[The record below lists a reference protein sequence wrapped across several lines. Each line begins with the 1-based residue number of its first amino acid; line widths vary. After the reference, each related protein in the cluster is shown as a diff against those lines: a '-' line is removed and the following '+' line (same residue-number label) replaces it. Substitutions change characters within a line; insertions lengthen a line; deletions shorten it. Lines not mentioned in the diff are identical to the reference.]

1 MSNSTKSIHGNHPG
15 FPDSSIG
22 VGLAVADLL
31 PKRWYCTWCEREH
44 SPDMSARQW
53 ELHELAL
60 GAEERARA
68 ETERVALRG
77 RNRGILLGQG
87 ASRRALDQ
95 RCARWPAVIE
105 LVRATAEPG
114 ANLVMLAGG
123 TGTGKTMAATH
134 WLLAQPG
141 QPHWTTARTLSKEPP
156 WCLRWEMA
164 TNFVI
169 DDLGTELPEN
179 AARLQGHLDDIVDQA
194 YRRQG
199 TVVITANMAKEQ
211 FRAAYGGRIAS
222 RWAEAGR
229 WIALTGADQRGAI

>member
-1 MSNSTKSIHGNHPG
+1 VSGRGNHPG
-15 FPDSSIG
+15 FPDSSNG
-22 VGLAVADLL
+22 VESAVADLL
-31 PKRWYCTWCEREH
+31 PKRWYCGLCEREH
-44 SPDMSARQW
+44 SQDMSAHQW

-87 ASRRALDQ
+87 ASRRALDL

-105 LVRATAEPG
+105 LWRATAEPG

-141 QPHWTTARTLSKEPP
+141 QPYWTTARDLSKEAH
-156 WCLRWEMA
+156 WCVKWAGA
-164 TNFVI
+164 TNVVV
-169 DDLGTELPEN
+169 DDLGTELPGN
-179 AARLQGHLDDIVDQA
+179 AVRLQGHLDDIVDQA
-194 YRRQG
+194 YRMKG

-229 WIALTGADQRGAI
+229 WLALTGADQRGAT